1 MFFTEG
7 ILSIFKLIYHSYF
20 KQKQFNSLMSII
32 VIFKSTILFSFILAI
47 TKSYTLLKIAFILE
61 LFASF
66 LSVAICLKSLKGLY
80 NHNNQGNSEIIHK
93 NLTAE
98 FVFHSGIMWINNN
111 LKSFSERNFTILFF
125 TYLFGPL
132 QANLF
137 KITSDSALLLQR
149 ITVKTIGTTDTSLLF
164 YAQTI
169 KYDKNNFVQNTF
181 VQNTF
186 ENLITQISRICIP
199 LFGIITFM
207 VFNFNYLLNNKNSS
221 KTFFDINI
229 FFIISI
235 FYLFESILSPYERL
249 LEVKRKYI
257 ILTFS
262 YLPYVLAIFCLAFF
276 KITAALGIISTILFI
291 QMSRLL
297 IYFIMLIIVR
307 KKYNFHFPI
316 KNVSKIIFY
325 TFILFIFA
333 SSLKYLLL

>member
-1 MFFTEG
+1 M
-7 ILSIFKLIYHSYF
+7 
-20 KQKQFNSLMSII
+20 
-32 VIFKSTILFSFILAI
+32 
-47 TKSYTLLKIAFILE
+47 
-61 LFASF
+61 
-66 LSVAICLKSLKGLY
+66 
-80 NHNNQGNSEIIHK
+80 
-93 NLTAE
+93 
-98 FVFHSGIMWINNN
+98 
-111 LKSFSERNFTILFF
+111 
-125 TYLFGPL
+125 
-132 QANLF
+132 
-137 KITSDSALLLQR
+137 
-149 ITVKTIGTTDTSLLF
+149 
-164 YAQTI
+164 
-169 KYDKNNFVQNTF
+169 QNTF